1 MHPDICKIR
10 IPRNI
15 DRPTEKRFN
24 LGFVESWQCATP
36 TSKLRRFLLGNAVQS
51 AALRA
56 TPPLRG
62 GQERTPASIREQHV
76 VTWNPARSE
85 KIIDHFRSSRPSGV
99 ARSASPIGRSLNKSW

>member
-85 KIIDHFRSSRPSGV
+85 KIIDHFPDRHDLPGWRE
-99 ARSASPIGRSLNKSW
+99 ARAR